1 MLLGRLE
8 IPARCLVPAGR
19 ALKRDAPLPEVQQRI
34 VTVETTQELPNPVG
48 NHCAETPFQVTARY
62 DERLTGLVPR
72 AAASATPTFQE
83 KCHACGRMPKRL
95 VLNGLTNW

>member
-72 AAASATPTFQE
+72 APHLRPRHFKRNATRAVE
-83 KCHACGRMPKRL
+83 CLSDWSLMD
-95 VLNGLTNW
+95 